1 MKVIVAHPGQQ
12 HSFKVASALKHE
24 GNLFKY
30 MTAVYDKPDNI
41 AMRLAH
47 LLVRVKDIDKITK
60 RKNKDLEDEDVI
72 TYYTL
77 PSLAVIVFSRF
88 KATQPLSLW
97 LDRRIS
103 SVFGRKVAKY
113 AIKHKVDAVICF
125 SMNEVSCFRYLRKHA
140 PEIKRIVD
148 YANAP
153 IEYTRDI
160 YTKDC
165 EVNNIK
171 KEAPLFWDRK
181 ELKKL
186 REGIRDTQLFIAPST
201 FVKNGLKHYGV
212 PEENIK
218 VLFYGSNFTVKKT
231 IQEEPIRIKF
241 AYVGQVTFRKGIHH
255 LLEAFS
261 SINNE
266 NISLDIVGEIPPN
279 SQLFERYKNKKN
291 IRFHGQVS
299 HHEVKKI
306 LENVNIFIFTSL
318 ADTFGLA
325 VLEALSCGLPVICSS
340 NAGVSDLIIDGKNGF
355 VIKPDDIVAIKEKIQ
370 FFVDNKNLIPAYSR
384 KALDSA
390 KKYTWKLYEKKL
402 SNCLNS

>member
-1 MKVIVAHPGQQ
+1 M
-12 HSFKVASALKHE
+12 
-24 GNLFKY
+24 
-30 MTAVYDKPDNI
+30 
-41 AMRLAH
+41 
-47 LLVRVKDIDKITK
+47 
-60 RKNKDLEDEDVI
+60 
-72 TYYTL
+72 
-77 PSLAVIVFSRF
+77 
-88 KATQPLSLW
+88 
-97 LDRRIS
+97 
-103 SVFGRKVAKY
+103 
-113 AIKHKVDAVICF
+113 
-125 SMNEVSCFRYLRKHA
+125 
-140 PEIKRIVD
+140 
-148 YANAP
+148 
-153 IEYTRDI
+153 
-160 YTKDC
+160 
-165 EVNNIK
+165 
-171 KEAPLFWDRK
+171 
-181 ELKKL
+181 
-186 REGIRDTQLFIAPST
+186 
-201 FVKNGLKHYGV
+201 
-212 PEENIK
+212 
-218 VLFYGSNFTVKKT
+218 FYGSNFTVKKT

-340 NAGVSDLIIDGKNGF
+340 NAGVSDLIIDGENGF